1 MNESARP
8 AGYRKYLVKVVL
20 LAGLGGIVAVANL
33 PVTTRQGINYE
44 VSTHRLPL
52 YVKGIEFLDRHV
64 QYRQIAGE
72 VTRGLATD
80 EARMLA
86 VYDWTVRNLRP
97 TPDDWLVVD
106 DHILNIVIR
115 RHGTRDQFA
124 DVFATIAT
132 YGGVPA
138 FWQKTRARG
147 TGDGVILS
155 FARVDGRWVVLDV
168 ANHFVFRNGFGRLAT
183 AEDLAAHPELLPA
196 EARALTVGATRYA
209 DVFVGLRT
217 PPIPNP
223 LRAELQMP
231 GLRLWDETL
240 RAVGLRHDRGP
251 EL

>member
-1 MNESARP
+1 MTASARP
-8 AGYRKYLVKVVL
+8 AGYRKHFVKGVL
-20 LAGLGGIVAVANL
+20 LAGLVSIVAVANL

-72 VTRGLATD
+72 VTSGLATD
-80 EARMLA
+80 EARVRA

-97 TPDDWLVVD
+97 TPVDWMIVD
-106 DHILNIVIR
+106 DHILNIIIR
-115 RHGTRDQFA
+115 RHGTGDQFA

-147 TGDGVILS
+147 TSDGVILS
-155 FARVDGRWVVLDV
+155 FACVDGRWVVLDV
-168 ANHFVFRNGFGRLAT
+168 ANHFVFRNDVGKLAT
-183 AEDLAAHPELLPA
+183 AEELAAHPGLLPA
-196 EARALTVGATRYA
+196 AARALKVGATRYA

-217 PPIPNP
+217 PSIPNP

-231 GLRLWDETL
+231 GLRLWHETL